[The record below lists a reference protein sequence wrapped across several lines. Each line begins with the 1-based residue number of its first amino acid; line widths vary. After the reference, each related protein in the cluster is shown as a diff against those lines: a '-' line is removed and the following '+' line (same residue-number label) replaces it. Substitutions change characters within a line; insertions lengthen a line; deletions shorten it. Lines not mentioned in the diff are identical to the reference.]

1 MTFPT
6 ATAADEFKLNF
17 YNAIQA
23 QFAADPNYNG
33 TSGESVLVTYGL
45 PGTYAP
51 ADIVSFMGVQSNQVD
66 ATIGPKRSRDETL
79 SVELVISC
87 VRGGGPEM
95 ELVCSQ
101 RAYAIL
107 RSIIYY
113 ARVTDTTIG
122 GSVLWCFLSQH
133 QSDGHTDPQVAE
145 QNRCIEI
152 TARFDAKARITS

>member
-1 MTFPT
+1 MST

-17 YNAIQA
+17 YNAITT

-33 TSGESVLVTYGL
+33 TSGENVLVTYGL
-45 PGTYAP
+45 PGNYAP

-66 ATIGPKRSRDETL
+66 ATLGAKRSRHETL
-79 SVELVISC
+79 SLEIVISC
-87 VRGGGPEM
+87 VRGGGAEM

-107 RSIIYY
+107 RAIETY

-122 GSVLWCFLSQH
+122 GSVLWCFISQH
-133 QSDGHTDPQVAE
+133 QSDGHTDPEIAE

-152 TARFDAKARITS
+152 TARFDAQARITS